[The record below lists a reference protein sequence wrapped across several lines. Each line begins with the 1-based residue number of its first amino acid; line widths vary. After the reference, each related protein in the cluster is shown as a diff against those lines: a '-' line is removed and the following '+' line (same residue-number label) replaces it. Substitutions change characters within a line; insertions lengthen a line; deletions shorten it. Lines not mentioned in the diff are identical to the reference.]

1 MDISIEAIKELRN
14 LTSASMAEC
23 KKALVESHGDIAK
36 SVILLRKR
44 GLEIA
49 AKKGERTAKEGRVEA
64 YVHHGNKVGVILEVN
79 CETDFVAKNPDF
91 VQFTKDLVL
100 HITACAPSYIK
111 RDDVPADVLAQAEDK
126 DKYYKEHC
134 LLDQPFVKDAGMTV
148 NDVLGSIVAKMG
160 EKIVINRFAR
170 YKIG

>member
-1 MDISIEAIKELRN
+1 MEISVESIKELRN

-23 KKALVESHGDIAK
+23 KKALVETHGDIPKAVV
-36 SVILLRKR
+36 SLRKR

-49 AKKGERTAKEGRVEA
+49 AKKGERNAREGRIES

-91 VQFTKDLVL
+91 AQFTKDLVL
-100 HITACAPSYIK
+100 HITACSPDYIK
-111 RDDVPADVLAQAEDK
+111 KEDVPADVLAQQEDK
-126 DKYYKEHC
+126 ERFYKEHC
-134 LLDQPFVKDAGMTV
+134 LLNQVFVKDPSITV
-148 NDVLGSIVAKMG
+148 NDYMGSIVSKMG

>member
-1 MDISIEAIKELRN
+1 MEISIESIKELRN

-23 KKALVESHGDIAK
+23 KKALVESQGDIAK
-36 SVILLRKR
+36 AVKLLRKR

-49 AKKGERTAKEGRVEA
+49 AKKGERNAREGRIES
-64 YVHHGNKVGVILEVN
+64 YVHHGNKLGVLLEVN

-91 VQFTKDLVL
+91 AQFTKDLVL
-100 HITACAPSYIK
+100 HITASCPAYIK
-111 RDDVPADVLAQAEDK
+111 REDVPADVLAQQEDK
-126 DKYYKEHC
+126 EKYYKEHC
-134 LLDQPFVKDAGMTV
+134 LLDQVFVKDPSLTV
-148 NDVLGSIVAKMG
+148 NDYLGSIVAKMG